1 MDALRVRRTYG
12 VHGVRPNSLLRANIL
27 GRREAPS
34 CTLISA
40 GKHTTLM
47 RTVGNDVSHATRFA
61 PRSATPRPNV
71 KTNNPSTTAS
81 IFFLR
86 YLLKTNLSGKRDV
99 YYFLYRKHL
108 LATPLHLSP
117 YLGHPVA

>member
-1 MDALRVRRTYG
+1 MRGTGTVNAARRGFASLVGALRAGTTSTFAAPRRTRCFDATGADVWTHY
-12 VHGVRPNSLLRANIL
+12 VLDAPTVNSLLRANIL

-61 PRSATPRPNV
+61 PRT
-71 KTNNPSTTAS
+71 
-81 IFFLR
+81 
-86 YLLKTNLSGKRDV
+86 
-99 YYFLYRKHL
+99 
-108 LATPLHLSP
+108 
-117 YLGHPVA
+117 